1 MYYYIS
7 NKLIMSSHNKIG
19 SIDAITGEYVI
30 VGLGVKGNKYKC
42 PKCGKGVILA
52 DGGINARHYK
62 HKKDTNCSFFNA
74 GETDLHYDGK
84 YKMKHLLLH
93 NTVEIHHTCNI
104 CNEIEGFEIPKN
116 DTNKVI
122 IEYAF
127 KHNGDQKY
135 ADVALLNKNDNL
147 IAIVEIVNTHKTDEG
162 TRPNPWF
169 EVSSTE
175 LCKIDITIN
184 ECVIM
189 CLRRYTC
196 DDCIE
201 LRRLNELKQIERER
215 IYELERP
222 AREERARLDKIERER
237 IYELERPARE
247 EKLRIKQQ
255 LLKERIERQKHEREL
270 QRQNNILFETFEEYD
285 RRMKTEQPKHYY
297 GYINPQICNCGDPN
311 DLIWYCSNDE
321 HIY

>member
-1 MYYYIS
+1 
-7 NKLIMSSHNKIG
+7 MSSHNKIG
-19 SIDAITGEYVI
+19 SIDANTGEYVI

-93 NTVEIHHTCNI
+93 NTVEIHHKCNI

-116 DTNKVI
+116 DTNKVV

-135 ADVALLNKNDNL
+135 ADVALLNKDDIL
-147 IAIVEIVNTHKTDEG
+147 IAIFEIVNTHKTNEG

-169 EVSSTE
+169 ELSATE
-175 LCKIDITIN
+175 LCKIDITNN
-184 ECVIM
+184 ECIIT
-189 CLRRYTC
+189 CLRYYTC

-201 LRRLNELKQIERER
+201 IRRINELKRIERER
-215 IYELERP
+215 LDELKR
-222 AREERARLDKIERER
+222 IERER

-247 EKLRIKQQ
+247 EKARIK
-255 LLKERIERQKHEREL
+255 KEERIERERLNEL
-270 QRQNNILFETFEEYD
+270 ERLAREEKARIKKEERQRQNDRLLETFEEYD
-285 RRMKTEQPKHYY
+285 QRMKRMKTEQSNYY
-297 GYINPQICNCGDPN
+297 YNYIDPQKCNCGNPN
-311 DLIWYCSNDE
+311 DLIWYCDIDE

>member
-1 MYYYIS
+1 
-7 NKLIMSSHNKIG
+7 MSSHNKIG

-62 HKKDTNCSFFNA
+62 HKKDTNCSYFNA
-74 GETDLHYDGK
+74 GESDLHYDGK
-84 YKMKHLLLH
+84 YIMKHLLLH

-116 DTNKVI
+116 DTNKVV

-147 IAIVEIVNTHKTDEG
+147 IAIVEIVNTHKTGEG

-169 EVSSTE
+169 EVSSNE
-175 LCKIDITIN
+175 ISKIDITIN
-184 ECVIM
+184 ECIIN
-189 CLRRYTC
+189 CLREYTC
-196 DDCIE
+196 EVCIE
-201 LRRLNELKQIERER
+201 KARIEQLKREEKARLDEIEQLKREEKARLDKIERDR

-222 AREERARLDKIERER
+222 EREER
-237 IYELERPARE
+237 
-247 EKLRIKQQ
+247 LRIK
-255 LLKERIERQKHEREL
+255 KEEQRIERQRQIERTERQKQERER
-270 QRQNNILFETFEEYD
+270 QRQTDLLAETFEEYD

-297 GYINPQICNCGDPN
+297 GYINPQICNCGNPN
-311 DLIWYCSNDE
+311 DLIWNCVIEE